1 MIIEVNSAKLG
12 PLKVESDRLITF
24 PDGIPGFPKAKRYF
38 LVENDKGHPFG
49 WLQAVEDPEL
59 AFVVTDPMIF
69 HPSYQPPI
77 PLETFKAL
85 EIDRG
90 ELLALLVIVNVPQ
103 EDPLKMTANFMAP
116 LVINAKN
123 RVGKQVI
130 LHDSPYSHREPL
142 LTAATSGRPSS
153 FSSPSR

>member
-24 PDGIPGFPKAKRYF
+24 PDGIPGFPNVKRYF
-38 LVENDKGHPFG
+38 VVENGQGHPFC

-69 HPSYQPPI
+69 NPSYQPPV
-77 PLETFKAL
+77 PLEEFKRL
-85 EIDRG
+85 EIDGG
-90 ELLALLVIVNVPQ
+90 ESLALLVIVSVPQ

-123 RVGKQVI
+123 RLGKQVI
-130 LHDSPYSHREPL
+130 LHDSKYGHREPL
-142 LTAATSGRPSS
+142 LTAAASGRP
-153 FSSPSR
+153 

>member
-1 MIIEVNSAKLG
+1 MIIEVKSVKLG

-24 PDGIPGFPKAKRYF
+24 PEGIPGFSNVKRYF
-38 LVENDKGHPFG
+38 LIENDKGHPFG

-59 AFVVTDPMIF
+59 AFVVTDPMLF
-69 HPSYQPPI
+69 NPNYQPPI
-77 PLETFKAL
+77 PMEEFKRL
-85 EIDRG
+85 KIDGG
-90 ELLALLVIVNVPQ
+90 ESLALLVIVTVPQ

-130 LHDSPYSHREPL
+130 LHDSQYSHREPL
-142 LTAATSGRPSS
+142 LTATASGRP
-153 FSSPSR
+153 